1 MSANLGPSAIQ
12 YNGTTVSLSGVVS
25 GSVLVVFSPYSSTS
39 PTDTF
44 ATPYTWTQFGSG
56 YGVFIGTGGEGTS
69 GDVTAFTS
77 SSGSFIVVAASNT
90 APGSGLAVLDP
101 GSDETSSDTAS
112 VTPTLSGDLA
122 LFFMVGQ
129 YGLFDNVVISVP
141 TTVLGTGNE
150 ILGYP
155 AWVASVSE
163 TSPLPDV
170 AITMSANGF
179 GGAVSISAVLVAGLP
194 SATSPIVMIV

>member
-12 YNGTTVSLSGVVS
+12 NNGTTVSLSGVVS

-69 GDVTAFTS
+69 GDVTASTS
-77 SSGSFIVVAASNT
+77 SSGSFIVVAVSNT

-129 YGLFDNVVISVP
+129 YGLDNVVISVP
-141 TTVLGTGNE
+141 TTVLGTGND

-179 GGAVSISAVLVAGLP
+179 GGAVSISALLIAGLP
-194 SATSPIVMIV
+194 PPTSPIVMIV